1 MNNPVLPREMQALA
15 MFAYSTKKD
24 KKGVDEI
31 MTL

>member
-1 MNNPVLPREMQALA
+1 MQVLPRQMQAFA

-24 KKGVDEI
+24 KKGVDEF